1 MRGVGLFYERLLD
14 KPSIVDT
21 DFCAICG
28 SPAIDKHHV
37 IKKGMGGYSKE
48 TEKRIPQMRL
58 CGFGNASGCHGLMHK
73 GRLHVYWDESMG
85 GWVFWVSPEP
95 MKDFDAWYNHWDE
108 FLPIPGWIEQQTGK
122 LLHVYGS
129 GKVDE

>member
-58 CGFGNASGCHGLMHK
+58 CGFGNNSGCHGLMHK

>member
-28 SPAIDKHHV
+28 RPAIDKHHV

-58 CGFGNASGCHGLMHK
+58 CGFGNTSGCHGLMHK

-122 LLHVYGS
+122 LLRVFGS

>member
-21 DFCAICG
+21 DFCVICG

-58 CGFGNASGCHGLMHK
+58 CGFGNTSGCHGLMHK

-122 LLHVYGS
+122 LLHVFGS

>member
-1 MRGVGLFYERLLD
+1 
-14 KPSIVDT
+14 
-21 DFCAICG
+21 
-28 SPAIDKHHV
+28 
-37 IKKGMGGYSKE
+37 
-48 TEKRIPQMRL
+48 MRL
-58 CGFGNASGCHGLMHK
+58 CGFGNNSGCHGLMHK

-122 LLHVYGS
+122 LLHVFGS

>member
-28 SPAIDKHHV
+28 RPAIDKHHV

-85 GWVFWVSPEP
+85 VFWVSPEP

-122 LLHVYGS
+122 LLRVFGS